1 MYLAWAANARGPR
14 RTARS
19 RGYHA
24 VPPTHRVQLLI
35 ADRRRTAADG
45 IAAALADALDV
56 VVAGSCHEAEL
67 LSKVLGSG
75 NRIEAVVIDAE
86 MFDGNA
92 SRAVAAIR
100 LLDPG
105 VAVLLLTTRVDDALL
120 EALAQERVSCVSAYS
135 EAQPLVSAL
144 RALISEEIRLP
155 PQVQEALAD
164 RLRQPLPPPSP
175 QLTRREEQVLE
186 LAATGLTISE
196 IAATLHVS
204 HSTAKSHLLRVYDK
218 LGAPNRTAAVV
229 IAVARGMLHVKAAA
243 A

>member
-35 ADRRRTAADG
+35 ADRRPTAADG

-135 EAQPLVSAL
+135 EAQPSC
-144 RALISEEIRLP
+144 R
-155 PQVQEALAD
+155 
-164 RLRQPLPPPSP
+164 
-175 QLTRREEQVLE
+175 
-186 LAATGLTISE
+186 
-196 IAATLHVS
+196 
-204 HSTAKSHLLRVYDK
+204 HSVR
-218 LGAPNRTAAVV
+218 
-229 IAVARGMLHVKAAA
+229 
-243 A
+243 